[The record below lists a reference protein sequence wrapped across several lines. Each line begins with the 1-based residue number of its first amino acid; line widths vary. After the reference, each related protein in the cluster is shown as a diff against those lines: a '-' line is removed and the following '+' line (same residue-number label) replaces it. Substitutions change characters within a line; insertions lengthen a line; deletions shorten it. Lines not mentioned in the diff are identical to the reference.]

1 MRGKMHSANKK
12 ISMIRSKSMERF
24 SKKQELI
31 VVTPRIKTVEAEET
45 EEFSGPFIGQAIAIT
60 DFTPNPY
67 DREALRLRRGDIIDV
82 IETNPNGTWR
92 GHCRGRVGN
101 FKFLN
106 VETIPSGRMRLG
118 SKQGEAQCRE
128 DRGTKTRTV
137 HQLLDSINMT
147 QYLSVLTLNGFDNLD
162 SLYKLDKATL
172 DYFGIVNPV
181 QQSQLL
187 GAIQV

>member
-1 MRGKMHSANKK
+1 
-12 ISMIRSKSMERF
+12 ME
-24 SKKQELI
+24 KNVKN
-31 VVTPRIKTVEAEET
+31 A
-45 EEFSGPFIGQAIAIT
+45 
-60 DFTPNPY
+60 Y

-106 VETIPSGRMRLG
+106 VETIPSRHTRLSSEAREAGGHEERVMR
-118 SKQGEAQCRE
+118 
-128 DRGTKTRTV
+128 TRSV
-137 HQLLDSINMT
+137 LQLLASVNMT
-147 QYLSVLTLNGFDNLD
+147 QYLSVLTLNGFDNLE
-162 SLYKLDKATL
+162 SLYKLDKPTL

-187 GAIQV
+187 GAIQVKFSIYLHKKEKIVIIQGCSKCSKLH